1 MPKQV
6 RSDLETFPDLP
17 ASRGYKVHFTQTEH
31 DILRIVQDTLPD
43 SATPYADI
51 ARMTG
56 STEDEVLAL
65 LKKLKGG
72 GQIRR
77 FGATLRHQQAGYGFN
92 AMVAWYIEEG
102 FDPNEVGRIMAKR
115 PEISHCYLRP
125 SCMDWP
131 YDMYTMIHGKSREDC
146 MQVVHELVELTGVTQ
161 YEMLFSIKELKKT
174 SMEYF

>member
-1 MPKQV
+1 V
-6 RSDLETFPDLP
+6 D
-17 ASRGYKVHFTQTEH
+17 FTPTERH
-31 DILRIVQDTLPD
+31 ILRIVQGTLPD

-51 ARMTG
+51 AAQTG
-56 STEDEVLAL
+56 STEGEVLDL
-65 LKKLKGG
+65 LHRLKSG

-102 FDPNEVGRIMAKR
+102 FNPDEIGAIMAQR

-125 SCMDWP
+125 NCMDWP

-146 MQVVHELVELTGVTQ
+146 MRVVHTLIDLTGVTQ
-161 YEMLFSIKELKKT
+161 YEILFSEKELKKT
-174 SMEYF
+174 SMAYF

>member
-1 MPKQV
+1 
-6 RSDLETFPDLP
+6 
-17 ASRGYKVHFTQTEH
+17 
-31 DILRIVQDTLPD
+31 
-43 SATPYADI
+43 
-51 ARMTG
+51 MTG

-65 LKKLKGG
+65 LRKLKAG

-102 FDPNEVGRIMAKR
+102 FDPDDVGRIMARR
-115 PEISHCYLRP
+115 PEISHCYQRP

-146 MQVVHELVELTGVTQ
+146 MQVVQELMEQTGVTQ

>member
-1 MPKQV
+1 M
-6 RSDLETFPDLP
+6 D
-17 ASRGYKVHFTQTEH
+17 FTQSEH

-51 ARMTG
+51 ARQTG
-56 STEDEVLAL
+56 STEEEVLAL
-65 LKKLKGG
+65 LKKLKKG

-102 FDPNEVGRIMAKR
+102 FDPDEVGRIMATR

-125 SCMDWP
+125 NCMDWP

-146 MQVVHELVELTGVTQ
+146 MQVVQALMEQTGVTQ

>member
-1 MPKQV
+1 M
-6 RSDLETFPDLP
+6 
-17 ASRGYKVHFTQTEH
+17 HFTSTEH

-51 ARMTG
+51 ARKTG
-56 STEDEVLAL
+56 STEGEVLAL
-65 LKKLKGG
+65 LTKLKKG

-92 AMVAWYIEEG
+92 AMVAWYVEEG
-102 FDPNEVGRIMAKR
+102 FDPDEVGRIMARR
-115 PEISHCYLRP
+115 PEISHCYQRP

-131 YDMYTMIHGKSREDC
+131 YDMYTMIHGRSREDC
-146 MQVVHELVELTGVTQ
+146 MQVIRDLMDETGVTQ
-161 YEMLFSIKELKKT
+161 YEVLFSIKELKKT

>member
-1 MPKQV
+1 MN
-6 RSDLETFPDLP
+6 
-17 ASRGYKVHFTQTEH
+17 FTQTENA
-31 DILRIVQDTLPD
+31 ILRIVQDTLPD

-51 ARMTG
+51 ARQTG
-56 STEDEVLAL
+56 CTEEDVLAL
-65 LKKLKGG
+65 LKKLKQG

-92 AMVAWYIEEG
+92 AMVAWYIEDG
-102 FDPNEVGRIMAKR
+102 FDPDEVGGIMATR

-131 YDMYTMIHGKSREDC
+131 YDMYTMIHGKSRDDC
-146 MQVVHELVELTGVTQ
+146 MQVVRELMEQTGVAQ

>member
-1 MPKQV
+1 MN
-6 RSDLETFPDLP
+6 
-17 ASRGYKVHFTQTEH
+17 FTQTENA
-31 DILRIVQDTLPD
+31 ILRIVQDTLPD

-51 ARMTG
+51 ARQTG
-56 STEDEVLAL
+56 CTEEDVLAL
-65 LKKLKGG
+65 LKKLKQG

-92 AMVAWYIEEG
+92 AMVAWYIEDG
-102 FDPNEVGRIMAKR
+102 FDPDEVGGIMATR

-131 YDMYTMIHGKSREDC
+131 YDMYTMIHGKSRDDC
-146 MQVVHELVELTGVTQ
+146 MQVVRELVERTGVTQ

>member
-1 MPKQV
+1 M
-6 RSDLETFPDLP
+6 D
-17 ASRGYKVHFTQTEH
+17 FTQSEH

-51 ARMTG
+51 ARQTG
-56 STEDEVLAL
+56 CTEEDVLAL
-65 LKKLKGG
+65 LKKLKQG

-102 FDPNEVGRIMAKR
+102 FDPDEVGRIMATR
-115 PEISHCYLRP
+115 PEISHSYQRP

-131 YDMYTMIHGKSREDC
+131 YDMYTMIHGKSRDDC
-146 MQVVHELVELTGVTQ
+146 MQVVRELMEQTGVAQ

>member
-1 MPKQV
+1 V
-6 RSDLETFPDLP
+6 D
-17 ASRGYKVHFTQTEH
+17 FTQTENA
-31 DILRIVQDTLPD
+31 ILRIVQDTLPD

-51 ARMTG
+51 ARQTG
-56 STEDEVLAL
+56 STEEEVLAL
-65 LKKLKGG
+65 LKKLKQG

-102 FDPNEVGRIMAKR
+102 FDPDEVGRIMATR

-131 YDMYTMIHGKSREDC
+131 YDMYTMIHGKSRDDC
-146 MQVVHELVELTGVTQ
+146 MQVVRELTQQTGVAQ

>member
-1 MPKQV
+1 M
-6 RSDLETFPDLP
+6 D
-17 ASRGYKVHFTQTEH
+17 FTPTERH
-31 DILRIVQDTLPD
+31 ILRIVQGTLPD

-51 ARMTG
+51 AAQTG
-56 STEDEVLAL
+56 STEGEVLDL
-65 LKKLKGG
+65 LHRLKSG

-102 FDPNEVGRIMAKR
+102 SNPDETGAIMAHR

-125 SCMDWP
+125 NCMDWP

-146 MQVVHELVELTGVTQ
+146 MRVVHTLIDLTGVTQ
-161 YEMLFSIKELKKT
+161 YEILFSEKELKKT
-174 SMEYF
+174 SMAYF

>member
-1 MPKQV
+1 V
-6 RSDLETFPDLP
+6 D
-17 ASRGYKVHFTQTEH
+17 FTPTQRH
-31 DILRIVQDTLPD
+31 ILRIVQGTLPD

-51 ARMTG
+51 AAQTG
-56 STEDEVLAL
+56 STEDEVLDL
-65 LKKLKGG
+65 LRTLKAG

-102 FDPNEVGRIMAKR
+102 FDPDEVGRIMATR
-115 PEISHCYLRP
+115 PEISHCYQRP

-131 YDMYTMIHGKSREDC
+131 YDMYTMIHGKSRDDC
-146 MQVVHELVELTGVTQ
+146 MQVVRELMEQTGVAQ